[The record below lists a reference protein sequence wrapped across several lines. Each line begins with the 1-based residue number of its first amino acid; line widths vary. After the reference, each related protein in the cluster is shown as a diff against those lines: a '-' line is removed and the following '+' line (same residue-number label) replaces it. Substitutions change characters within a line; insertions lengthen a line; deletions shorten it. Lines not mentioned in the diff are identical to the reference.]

1 MIVTTPAPKLVNCL
15 MYHSGRHLTLKQSN
29 SGSIIIGGAW
39 PAGLSRKGHSI
50 TLPDS
55 IEGNLWVAGKT
66 IPRIGDIDILR
77 TWGAMNIDIDG
88 APLIG
93 QIPGFEGL
101 MIAATANGYTLGPI
115 MGKEVAKIAVSGK
128 LRQDLDIFSIKRFN

>member
-1 MIVTTPAPKLVNCL
+1 MIVTTPALKLVNYL
-15 MYHSGRHLTLKQSN
+15 MYHAGRNLTLKQSN

-39 PAGLSRKGHSI
+39 PVSLSSKGHSI

-55 IEGNLWVAGKT
+55 IEGNLCVAGKT

-77 TWGAMNIDIDG
+77 SWGAMNIDIDG
-88 APLIG
+88 APLLG
-93 QIPGFEGL
+93 KIPGFKGL

-128 LRQDLDIFSIKRFN
+128 IRKDLDIFSIKRFN

>member
-1 MIVTTPAPKLVNCL
+1 MIVTTPVPKLLNCL
-15 MYHSGRHLTLKQSN
+15 IYHAGSHLTLKQSN

-39 PAGLSRKGHSI
+39 PASLSREGYSI

-77 TWGAMNIDIDG
+77 SWGAMNIDIDG
-88 APLIG
+88 APLLG

-128 LRQDLDIFSIKRFN
+128 TRKDLDLFSIKRFN